1 MFSCQVQVRSSHVY
15 RRVSHC
21 HLVDMR
27 LGDPRPPVRPP
38 FKNAAAAHQL
48 RGELGA
54 GNWEL
59 GAGSTQVHVLVFVL
73 VQVVGY

>member
-1 MFSCQVQVRSSHVY
+1 
-15 RRVSHC
+15 
-21 HLVDMR
+21 MR